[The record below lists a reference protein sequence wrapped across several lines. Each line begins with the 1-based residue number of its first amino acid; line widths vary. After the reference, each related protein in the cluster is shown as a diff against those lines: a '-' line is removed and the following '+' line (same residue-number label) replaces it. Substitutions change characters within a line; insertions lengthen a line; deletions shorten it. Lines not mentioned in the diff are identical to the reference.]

1 MKKKMNLSSL
11 FLINNSVFHA
21 SVRLHLIV
29 MKIIMFSA
37 RYGGE
42 AVSNILFSF
51 VFTGNDKYTI
61 VAFWGK
67 NKYISGKDL
76 YSPLERNLMD
86 WIVTKFDVRRDGQ
99 DLARDVS
106 DPGTNLIFYD
116 TLSRGPD
123 SRRGNIDW
131 EYKIVRY
138 AVLYNESTVSCSCKS
153 NLKYLQ
159 FCAYLIFLTH

>member
-1 MKKKMNLSSL
+1 
-11 FLINNSVFHA
+11 
-21 SVRLHLIV
+21 
-29 MKIIMFSA
+29 MFSA

-86 WIVTKFDVRRDGQ
+86 WIVTKFDVRRDSQ

-116 TLSRGPD
+116 TLSRGSD

>member
-1 MKKKMNLSSL
+1 MNLSSL

-86 WIVTKFDVRRDGQ
+86 WIVTKFDVRRDSQ

-116 TLSRGPD
+116 TLSRGSD